1 MIKFNSPEKLNL
13 AKSFLLDVF
22 IKAGA
27 ITNTRSISYTE
38 DYYSIIGSR
47 LTSVTNACNNIVNFI
62 TRRTF
67 NFTEIQRGAVNF
79 EGLYVG
85 STCNSETTD
94 YAFPGGKFTPNFVA
108 KSIAWFCQENNIIWD
123 DSPYTADE
131 LQDFVNNNPLASLLY
146 EGHCFASQDDLK
158 AKKVKTK
165 TVADDTS
172 SGGSTVSG
180 GISKAKS
187 GYKSAGSQLAYVK
200 GLEDTTKKTFS
211 DYMYCIIGDKA
222 GTITPMAFIHPV
234 ENKKVGETA
243 KVGLDDLPYVK
254 LGAGNGYTDLA
265 IYSPDENVMKEI
277 LATLDTS
284 KYSNVRV
291 VAVKPASTG
300 YFKIK
305 TSASTGG
312 KSQIVYVKP
321 TKLNEHFFTE
331 CLDNEEPPAED
342 DTVIE
347 SWEGGGILDIED
359 FVKESILHD

>member
-13 AKSFLLDVF
+13 AKSLLLDIF
-22 IKAGA
+22 IKAGM
-27 ITNTRSISYTE
+27 ITNTRSIGYTE
-38 DYYSIIGSR
+38 SYYTIIGSR
-47 LTSVTNACNNIVNFI
+47 SSNMINTCNSIGNFI

-67 NFTEIQRGAVNF
+67 NFTEIQRNTQNF
-79 EGLYVG
+79 VGMYVG
-85 STCNSETTD
+85 NTCNSESAE
-94 YAFPGGKFTPNFVA
+94 YRFSGGKFTTTFVV

-123 DSPYTADE
+123 DSPYTAEE

-158 AKKVKTK
+158 AKKIKTK
-165 TVADDTS
+165 PVVDDTTSGGSTS
-172 SGGSTVSG
+172 SGGT
-180 GISKAKS
+180 SKAKS

-200 GLEDTTKKTFS
+200 GLESTDKETFS
-211 DYMYCIIGDKA
+211 DLMYCIIGDKA

-234 ENKKVGETA
+234 ENKEVGETA

-277 LATLDTS
+277 LTSLDTS

-291 VAVKPASTG
+291 VAVKPAGTG

-305 TSASTGG
+305 TSASMGG

-331 CLDNEEPPAED
+331 CLDNEEKTTEED
-342 DTVIE
+342 PVIE

-359 FVKESILHD
+359 FVRESILHD